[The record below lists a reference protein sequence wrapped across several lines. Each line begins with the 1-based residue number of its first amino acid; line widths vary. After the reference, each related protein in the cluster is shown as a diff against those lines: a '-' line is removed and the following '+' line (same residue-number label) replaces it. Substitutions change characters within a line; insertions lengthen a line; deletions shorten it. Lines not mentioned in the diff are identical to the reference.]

1 MLNGFVVNGK
11 KIGGTIGY
19 PTANIDIKEA
29 YKLIPKTGV
38 YVVQSTIEDK
48 TIFGM
53 MNIGSRPTVDGNH
66 QTIEVHFFDFNQD
79 LYGKHLTISLL
90 YFLRDEHKFDA
101 ISSLVLQ
108 LKKDEET
115 ARNYIKNLR

>member
-1 MLNGFVVNGK
+1 MGGK
-11 KIGGTIGY
+11 IGY
-19 PTANIDIKEA
+19 PTANIDVQEA